1 MGRNVEALGGVKML
15 LKVMKELFEI
25 AIQGK
30 KDAEEELE
38 KKNDCGIN
46 EYEKLLQKLE
56 AEVRQ
61 HIRIEQQLK
70 LYAESTQ

>member
-1 MGRNVEALGGVKML
+1 M
-15 LKVMKELFEI
+15 KVLIEI